1 MRWLNVLADA
11 AKRGVRVV
19 AETHS
24 SLLLLGVQTL
34 VVEEEPLAGHLV
46 KLHWFRRGENGVTE
60 VNRADLDEA
69 GAYGDWPEDFDDV
82 DLGAQSRYIKASQLR
97 LAERA

>member
-1 MRWLNVLADA
+1 
-11 AKRGVRVV
+11 
-19 AETHS
+19 
-24 SLLLLGVQTL
+24 
-34 VVEEEPLAGHLV
+34 V
-46 KLHWFRRGENGVTE
+46 KLHWFTRDEDGVTQ
-60 VNRADLDEA
+60 VKSADLDNA